1 MVHEKFHTLGMR
13 ILVQSLD
20 VEIRIRS
27 HEIEDVILVAVCPV
41 FPADIPALYQNLVK
55 AMFGSE
61 VDVAAHIGIV
71 RRMPAVRLGR

>member
-1 MVHEKFHTLGMR
+1 MMHEEFHALGMS

-27 HEIEDVILVAVCPV
+27 HEIEDIILVAVRPI
-41 FPADIPALYQNLVK
+41 FPADIPALDQHLVK

-61 VDVAAHIGIV
+61 VDIAAHIRIV
-71 RRMPAVRLGR
+71 RRMPAVRLGS